1 MRALV
6 GFEDPMVWTCFIGS
20 TVGAHASQL
29 TDDNGDRTAVFDIDL
44 IALLC
49 DLRSADSE
57 VMARW
62 KV

>member
-1 MRALV
+1 
-6 GFEDPMVWTCFIGS
+6 MVWTCFIGT
-20 TVGAHASQL
+20 TVGAHVSQL
-29 TDDNGDRTAVFDIDL
+29 TDDDGDRTAAFEIDL
-44 IALLC
+44 IALLS

>member
-1 MRALV
+1 
-6 GFEDPMVWTCFIGS
+6 MVWTCFIGS
-20 TVGAHASQL
+20 TVGAHVSQL
-29 TDDNGDRTAVFDIDL
+29 TDDNGDRTAAFDIDL

-57 VMARW
+57 VAARW